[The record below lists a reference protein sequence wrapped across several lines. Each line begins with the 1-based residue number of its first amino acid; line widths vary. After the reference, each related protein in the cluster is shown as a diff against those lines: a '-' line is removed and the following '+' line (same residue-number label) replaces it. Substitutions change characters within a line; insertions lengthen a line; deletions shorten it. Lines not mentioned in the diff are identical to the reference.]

1 MDTKKVKVWLN
12 IGVNLSCQSV
22 RSKHCPFWNINFMIL
37 SLKDTSNNGIK
48 NKYLNYHRSIFLNNV
63 RLLNARKT
71 NYILKSYDEDI
82 IV

>member
-1 MDTKKVKVWLN
+1 
-12 IGVNLSCQSV
+12 
-22 RSKHCPFWNINFMIL
+22 MIL